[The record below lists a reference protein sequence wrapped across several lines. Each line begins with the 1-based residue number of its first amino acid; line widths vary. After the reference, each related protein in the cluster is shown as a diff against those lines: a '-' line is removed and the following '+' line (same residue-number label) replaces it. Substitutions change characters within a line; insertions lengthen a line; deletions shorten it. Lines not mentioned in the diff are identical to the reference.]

1 MRRGVHK
8 SSVNEAAAL
17 DHAKAA
23 DLLAALH
30 RAIKDDRVEPD
41 EVPDLCAWIFE
52 QAQRRP
58 PRDAQRSRTRRA
70 RAGDVRARRTT
81 ATDDPVQRRT

>member
-1 MRRGVHK
+1 MHS
-8 SSVNEAAAL
+8 SSVIEASVL
-17 DHAKAA
+17 DYAKAA

-52 QAQRRP
+52 QARRRP
-58 PRDAQRSRTRRA
+58 RHQARPSRTRPHA
-70 RAGDVRARRTT
+70 PRR
-81 ATDDPVQRRT
+81 

>member
-52 QAQRRP
+52 QARRRP
-58 PRDAQRSRTRRA
+58 PRQ
-70 RAGDVRARRTT
+70 ARRPR
-81 ATDDPVQRRT
+81 ANPRAPRR